1 MLTEKQYKDVPS
13 NGSRHVSVSSVDIV
27 PEYDEEETVAVFAC
41 DYFDSLT
48 AVTKVQLLQTKMKK
62 TIKIPRSYVP
72 SFNWFSINLIYLFV
86 KALVG

>member
-48 AVTKVQLLQTKMKK
+48 VVTKF
-62 TIKIPRSYVP
+62 
-72 SFNWFSINLIYLFV
+72 SFC
-86 KALVG
+86 KQK